1 MADFANISQG
11 IENLGMILRGG
22 FQLDPYAEITRLRA
36 ENATLQ
42 QQVVLL
48 QSDKDK
54 QAESIHA
61 LSAHVLDLNQ
71 ANGKLTAQNKKLTV
85 EVKQSREYTQ
95 GLLVQHERLT
105 EYTKGV
111 EDHAKGLQQ
120 ELNTLKGS
128 GAAFS

>member
-11 IENLGMILRGG
+11 IETLGMILQGD
-22 FQLDPYAEITRLRA
+22 FQLDPYTEITRLRA
-36 ENATLQ
+36 ENAALQ
-42 QQVVLL
+42 QQVAQL

-54 QAESIHA
+54 QSETIHA
-61 LSAHVLDLNQ
+61 LNAQMLDLSK

-85 EVKQSREYTQ
+85 EVKHSHEHTR
-95 GLLVQHERLT
+95 GLTVQFTRLT

-111 EDHAKGLQQ
+111 EDHAKSLQQ
-120 ELNTLKGS
+120 DLNSLKGP